1 MFFVSGIAVSVV
13 SLAWPKLTAQARPA
27 PLQQVHDTVLGTQL
41 GKQTATALG
50 VTDEA
55 KVTPINPGQVLGS
68 VVTSIV
74 TTVEKRTQEVIVV
87 NAVKQLTNQF
97 DQLPQDQKQQ
107 IQTVICKP

>member
-1 MFFVSGIAVSVV
+1 MFFVSGIAVSVI
-13 SLAWPKLTAQARPA
+13 SLAWPKLTKEVRPA
-27 PLQQVHDTVLGTQL
+27 PLQQVHDTVLGTKVGQ
-41 GKQTATALG
+41 QAATALG

-55 KVTPINPGQVLGS
+55 SVTPINPGQVLGS
-68 VVTSIV
+68 VVTTIV
-74 TTVEKRTQEVIVV
+74 TTVEKRTQEVIVE